1 MALPKLNTAPIFDEK
16 VPSTGE
22 RISYRPYLVKEEKV
36 LMMAFESR
44 DQKQVTRA
52 IGNTLNSCI
61 QSDIDVF
68 NLTTFDVE
76 YLFTKIRSKAV
87 GERSTVIMNCSEC
100 KTGNEVDVM
109 IDELQ
114 LDVSNTD
121 ENGREKIQITD
132 DIAVELA
139 YPAFGDI
146 LDVETKGDSIED
158 GIGMVASSIQAILT
172 EEERFDRSDVKP
184 EEIMDFIMELPTDK
198 FNLLGNFLRKIPK
211 IQKDVSFDC
220 TNCSHHNEY
229 TLEGMK
235 DFLV

>member
-1 MALPKLNTAPIFDEK
+1 MALLKLNTAPIFEEK

-87 GERSTVIMNCSEC
+87 GEKSTVLMNCTEC
-100 KTGNEVDVM
+100 QTANEVDVM
-109 IDELQ
+109 IDELE

-184 EEIMDFIMELPTDK
+184 EEIMEFIMELPTDK

-211 IQKDVSFDC
+211 IQKDVEF
-220 TNCSHHNEY
+220 
-229 TLEGMK
+229 
-235 DFLV
+235 

>member
-1 MALPKLNTAPIFDEK
+1 MALPKLNTAPIFEEK

-76 YLFTKIRSKAV
+76 YLFTKVRSKAV
-87 GERSTVIMNCSEC
+87 GEKSTVLMNCTEC
-100 KTGNEVDVM
+100 QTANEVDVM
-109 IDELQ
+109 IDELE

-211 IQKDVSFDC
+211 IQKDVEFDC

>member
-1 MALPKLNTAPIFDEK
+1 MALPKLNTAPIFEEK

-22 RISYRPYLVKEEKV
+22 GISYRPYLVKEEKV

-109 IDELQ
+109 IDELT

-146 LDVETKGDSIED
+146 LDAVSYTH
-158 GIGMVASSIQAILT
+158 LT
-172 EEERFDRSDVKP
+172 
-184 EEIMDFIMELPTDK
+184 LPTK
-198 FNLLGNFLRKIPK
+198 A
-211 IQKDVSFDC
+211 
-220 TNCSHHNEY
+220 
-229 TLEGMK
+229 
-235 DFLV
+235 